1 MPSDPKRPLILICD
15 DEEGIRESFKLILED
30 FYELKFAH
38 NGMEGFEMA
47 GSCSPAMMFLDIKM
61 PKLHGMES
69 LKKIKKAYPKLP
81 VVIVTGYQS
90 VEIAQEALKNG
101 ASDYIPKPFESKH
114 VLEVAAHLTKK

>member
-1 MPSDPKRPLILICD
+1 MPNEIRKPVILICE
-15 DEEGIRESFKLILED
+15 DEEGVRESFKLILED
-30 FYELKFAH
+30 FYTLEFAH
-38 NGMEGFEMA
+38 NGLEGIEMA
-47 GSCSPAMMFLDIKM
+47 KALSPNMMFLDIKM
-61 PKLHGMES
+61 PKLHGMET
-69 LKKIKKAYPKLP
+69 LKKIKQACPRLP